1 MRQMRDLHRP
11 GRSVAMGTRGAAATS
26 HPLSTAIAVEVLRS
40 GGNAVDAALTA
51 CSLQSVLEPHNTGLG
66 GDCFAL
72 VWRADTKSLHA
83 LNGAG
88 YAPLALSDDRL
99 LAAGIRQIGT
109 EDVHA
114 VTVPGALDAWN
125 RLLRDHGTRSL
136 ADILAPTIDYAE
148 SGVVVAERAAED
160 WASELAKLKN
170 DVGARQHCLTRSGNA
185 PRAGELMRFPALA
198 RTLRIIAAEGIDV
211 FYRGRIAQVLVAS
224 LNRLGGTHSAAD
236 FADFASFYVEPV
248 RTAYRGLDVI
258 QIPPSGQGLTAL
270 VMLNILAGFDHN
282 GLDPVG
288 AARFHLQ
295 IEAGRLAYAVR
306 DTYVADPAFAE
317 VPVEALL
324 SEGFAER
331 LRARIS
337 LTRAMPA
344 EIVLPRVNQSDTVY
358 LTVVD
363 GAGNVCSL
371 INSLFYPFGA
381 GKVCPETGIVFQN
394 RGAGFR
400 VQPGHPN
407 SVRPRKRPLHTI
419 IPAMALRD
427 GRPVL
432 SFGVMG
438 GPYQPTGLVHTLQN
452 VVDFGMDVQE
462 ALDAPRGFRLTGAF
476 EAERGVPDAVL
487 GDLADRGHPVSRV
500 VFPWGGGQIIAMDP
514 DRGLLAAGSDPRRDG
529 VALAI

>member
-1 MRQMRDLHRP
+1 
-11 GRSVAMGTRGAAATS
+11 
-26 HPLSTAIAVEVLRS
+26 
-40 GGNAVDAALTA
+40 
-51 CSLQSVLEPHNTGLG
+51 
-66 GDCFAL
+66 
-72 VWRADTKSLHA
+72 
-83 LNGAG
+83 
-88 YAPLALSDDRL
+88 LSDTHL
-99 LAAGIRQIGT
+99 LAEGIGQIGT

-114 VTVPGALDAWN
+114 ITVPGALDAWN

-136 ADILAPTIDYAE
+136 ADILAPTIDYADH
-148 SGVVVAERAAED
+148 GVVVAERAAED
-160 WASELAKLKN
+160 WALEVGKLRN
-170 DVGARQHCLTRSGNA
+170 DAGARQHCLTRLGNA
-185 PRAGELMRFPALA
+185 PRAGDVMRFPALA
-198 RTLRIIAAEGIDV
+198 RTLRIVAAEGVDV
-211 FYRGRIAQVLVAS
+211 FYRGRLAQTLVAS
-224 LNRLGGTHSAAD
+224 LNRLGGTHCPAD

-248 RTAYRGLDVI
+248 RTTYRGLDII

-270 VMLNILAGFDHN
+270 VMLNILAGFDHA

-288 AARFHLQ
+288 ADRFHLQ
-295 IEAGRLAYAVR
+295 IEAGRLAYTIR

-324 SEGFAER
+324 SEGFAAR
-331 LRARIS
+331 LRDRIS
-337 LTRAMPA
+337 LKRAMPA
-344 EIVLPRVNQSDTVY
+344 EVALPRVNQSDTVY

-381 GKVCPETGIVFQN
+381 GKVCPETGVVFQN

-400 VQPGHPN
+400 VQLGHPN

-427 GRPVL
+427 ENPVL

-452 VVDFGMDVQE
+452 IVDFRMDVQE
-462 ALDAPRGFRLTGAF
+462 ALDTPRGFRFSGAF
-476 EAERGVPDAVL
+476 EAEREISESVL
-487 GDLADRGHPVSRV
+487 RDLRARGHPVSRV
-500 VFPWGGGQIIAMDP
+500 TFPWGGGQIIAIDP
-514 DRGLLAAGSDPRRDG
+514 SRELLSAGSDPRRDG